1 MHLDLIDSRNNVRDF
16 RQFFQLINVKI
27 ADSDRT
33 GFTRCVEFF
42 HLSPGLKITAGYR
55 PVDQIQINVV
65 QLKAFEASVKST
77 FDISDTLR
85 VIPDFGG
92 DKKFLPGDGS
102 LFERTAHTVFIL

>member
-1 MHLDLIDSRNNVRDF
+1 M
-16 RQFFQLINVKI
+16 
-27 ADSDRT
+27 
-33 GFTRCVEFF
+33 
-42 HLSPGLKITAGYR
+42 
-55 PVDQIQINVV
+55 DQIQIYVI

-102 LFERTAHTVFIL
+102 LFERTAHTVFIFVGGSGIEQPVSDVKSGCDRIFHLVFSCCFVDAKPEKRHFDSAVQVQA